1 MARQIQPGGR
11 GVPTLII
18 SEPGW
23 EVQAAAERRQAQL
36 DEITAKVQEIREQEK
51 ARARMPLP
59 TRQEEAAAAAA
70 SAARWERRLE
80 QEQRERERDAALF
93 AWADSAEVQQQLA
106 ARRVDE
112 PRARE
117 QARKARDNAYSN
129 AMSAWTANAVA
140 CEHRSCLVGACKYR
154 MAG

>member
-11 GVPTLII
+11 GEPTLII

-23 EVQAAAERRQAQL
+23 EVEAAAERRQALL

-59 TRQEEAAAAAA
+59 TYQEEAAAAAA
-70 SAARWERRLE
+70 SAATWERRRK

-106 ARRVDE
+106 ARRADE
-112 PRARE
+112 PQARE

-129 AMSAWTANAVA
+129 ALSAWKSSVRA

-154 MAG
+154 TAG

>member
-11 GVPTLII
+11 GVPALII

-23 EVQAAAERRQAQL
+23 EVEAAAERRQARL
-36 DEITAKVQEIREQEK
+36 DEVTATVQEIREQEK

-59 TRQEEAAAAAA
+59 TYQEEEAAAAA
-70 SAARWERRLE
+70 SAARWERRRE
-80 QEQRERERDAALF
+80 QEHRERERDAALF
-93 AWADSAEVQQQLA
+93 AWADSAEVQHQLA
-106 ARRVDE
+106 AWRADE
-112 PRARE
+112 PQARE

-129 AMSAWTANAVA
+129 AMAAWRGQVVA

-154 MAG
+154 AAG